1 MRIVPENSHSASVS
15 STSFGGSSNNV
26 PSLPDT
32 LRQQQGP
39 LSIASQVNG
48 RHPLE
53 ARLSGWDTAQ
63 EATKLEMYRRVFGA
77 AEPIRRTME
86 LGIIEAT
93 DFRPEL
99 LGGPD
104 AMHRDVLLNRESTV
118 DWEDVYQG
126 GFESGRGVSDFHSE
140 MERKLGI

>member
-1 MRIVPENSHSASVS
+1 M
-15 STSFGGSSNNV
+15 
-26 PSLPDT
+26 PDT
-32 LRQQQGP
+32 LRLQQGP
-39 LSIASQVNG
+39 LSIASEVNG

-53 ARLSGWDTAQ
+53 ARLCNWDDTQ
-63 EATKLEMYRRVFGA
+63 RATRMEIYRCVFGA

-86 LGIIEAT
+86 LAIVDAT

-104 AMHRDVLLNRESTV
+104 PMHRDILLNREATI
-118 DWEDVYQG
+118 DWEDIYRG
-126 GFESGRGVSDFHSE
+126 GSESGRGVMDFHTE

>member
-1 MRIVPENSHSASVS
+1 MSSVSTTSHSDASH
-15 STSFGGSSNNV
+15 NV
-26 PSLPDT
+26 PALPDT

-53 ARLSGWDTAQ
+53 ARLSNWESAQ
-63 EATKLEMYRRVFGA
+63 QATKLEMYRRVFGA
-77 AEPIRRTME
+77 ADPIRRNME
-86 LGIIEAT
+86 LSIVEAT

-104 AMHRDVLLNRESTV
+104 SMHRDILLNKEATV
-118 DWEDVYQG
+118 DWEDIYNG
-126 GFESGRGVSDFHSE
+126 GFESGGGVSDFHSE

>member
-1 MRIVPENSHSASVS
+1 MSSVS
-15 STSFGGSSNNV
+15 TTSQFDASQNV

-53 ARLSGWDTAQ
+53 ARLSNWESAQ
-63 EATKLEMYRRVFGA
+63 QATKLEMYRRVFGA
-77 AEPIRRTME
+77 ADPIRRNME
-86 LGIIEAT
+86 LSIVDAT

-104 AMHRDVLLNRESTV
+104 TMHRDILLNKEATV
-118 DWEDVYQG
+118 DWEDIYNG